1 MEAEPAADF
10 APAEPK
16 FSEECGFASL
26 LAEFA
31 APPAIRHHA
40 ETSATMIA
48 GIDGPGPAVSDR
60 GGAAVVENRLGCAMT
75 GPDRCVDDT
84 AECRQAGRKKANN
97 SHDRGPFD
105 RLPTCE
111 RACIGHHAH
120 GQMFSC
126 RRDDM
131 LEGGLR
137 RVLNFLGDFLKI
149 VNGPCAGAAADA
161 PDPAATSEAA
171 ASPSTNQKFASVK
184 PTGRVSEA
192 RRRKVDLCRVWHPA
206 DQCRPHKFH
215 PKSGRASWLLSA
227 IRCLRDYPGQPVI
240 SPHVFVKSARRLPV
254 GCGSRA
260 HDVSRGSPATSL
272 NENASTRV

>member
-10 APAEPK
+10 APAKPK

-60 GGAAVVENRLGCAMT
+60 AGAAVVENGLGCAMT

-84 AECRQAGRKKANN
+84 AECRQAERKKADN

-105 RLPTCE
+105 RIPTCE
-111 RACIGHHAH
+111 RAYIGHHAH
-120 GQMFSC
+120 GRMFSR

-137 RVLNFLGDFLKI
+137 RVLNLLGDFLKI

-161 PDPAATSEAA
+161 PTRPQLRKPPPVPRPTTSL
-171 ASPSTNQKFASVK
+171 
-184 PTGRVSEA
+184 
-192 RRRKVDLCRVWHPA
+192 RRS
-206 DQCRPHKFH
+206 
-215 PKSGRASWLLSA
+215 SGRAQFRHHA
-227 IRCLRDYPGQPVI
+227 
-240 SPHVFVKSARRLPV
+240 
-254 GCGSRA
+254 
-260 HDVSRGSPATSL
+260 
-272 NENASTRV
+272 